1 MKFFKFHITKDKRLR
16 PNFFDFIE
24 GSESLNDNLLNK
36 PICIIYMEDK
46 RFHGKAGEE
55 YNLFK
60 LACPHFDEAESYVGK
75 IIKENFKDKSNSEI
89 KVLEIGCGPGYTTL
103 IILDSDKRTKII
115 AVDNESVMIE
125 QAKDILKDF
134 IDNKR
139 VQLVEDDALEF
150 LKRQDSESFD
160 IFASGFAIHNFPNKY
175 RNQVL
180 KEIYRVLK
188 PEGIFI
194 NVDKYALDDESEH
207 KKSFNW
213 QLQQFKEKYS
223 QINRP
228 DLIEE
233 WTSHY
238 LEDDKPEVIMK
249 ESEAMESMNKIGF
262 KKIKIVFREQMDAV
276 LVAEK

>member
-1 MKFFKFHITKDKRLR
+1 
-16 PNFFDFIE
+16 
-24 GSESLNDNLLNK
+24 
-36 PICIIYMEDK
+36 MEDK

-60 LACPHFDEAESYVGK
+60 LACPHFEELENTLGK
-75 IIKENFKDKSNSEI
+75 IIKEQFQDKNNSEI
-89 KVLEIGCGPGYTTL
+89 KVLEIGCGPGFTTL
-103 IILDSDKRTKII
+103 ILLDSDERTKII
-115 AVDNESVMIE
+115 AVDNESVMIK
-125 QAKDILKDF
+125 QAKEILKEYV
-134 IDNKR
+134 DNSR
-139 VQLVEDDALEF
+139 VQLIEEDALEF
-150 LKRQDSESFD
+150 FKKQSSNSFD
-160 IFASGFAIHNFPNKY
+160 VFASGFTLHNFPNDF
-175 RNQVL
+175 REEVL
-180 KEIYRVLK
+180 KEIYRILK
-188 PEGIFI
+188 PESIFV
-194 NVDKYALDDESEH
+194 NADKYALDNESEH
-207 KKSFNW
+207 KQSLKW

-223 QINRP
+223 EINRP